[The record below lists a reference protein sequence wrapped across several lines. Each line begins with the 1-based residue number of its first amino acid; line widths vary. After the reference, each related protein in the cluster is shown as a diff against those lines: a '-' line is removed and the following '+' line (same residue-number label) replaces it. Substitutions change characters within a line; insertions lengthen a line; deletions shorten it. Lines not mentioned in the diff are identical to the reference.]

1 MAQEQNGSHDG
12 SHETGPSIPEGFDH
26 APAEVSEPGS
36 FKPEPSEPVSR
47 KSESKAPEPH
57 ITQAGKVP
65 PKDAIV
71 EALLELAGERSWEDI
86 SITDIATRANVS
98 LADFR
103 DAFPSKGAVLAGF
116 SRKIDRAVL
125 EGTTDDLMGEPAK
138 ERLFDVLMRRLDALA
153 PYKLGL
159 EGIDEWIA
167 RSPLAAAAVNRVEIN
182 AMRFMLEAAGIASE
196 GSVGAVKLQGLVLVW
211 SRVLRTWFRDDDPGL
226 APTMAKLDDELTR
239 GGRIVGRVEDLSRL
253 TTPLFQLAR
262 AIFERR
268 PDYPRETAASR
279 AAEEPTAL

>member
-1 MAQEQNGSHDG
+1 MAQEHEGSQDE
-12 SHETGPSIPEGFDH
+12 SHRSEPSTPAAFDH
-26 APAEVSEPGS
+26 TPVEAMDAQAGEP
-36 FKPEPSEPVSR
+36 KT
-47 KSESKAPEPH
+47 AEPH
-57 ITQAGKVP
+57 ITQAGKGSP
-65 PKDAIV
+65 RDAIV

-153 PYKLGL
+153 PYRLGL

-182 AMRFMLEAAGIASE
+182 AMRFMLEAAGIGSE

-253 TTPLFQLAR
+253 ATPLFQLAR
-262 AIFERR
+262 AMFERR
-268 PDYPRETAASR
+268 PDYPRETAASH
-279 AAEEPTAL
+279 AAEEPTAF